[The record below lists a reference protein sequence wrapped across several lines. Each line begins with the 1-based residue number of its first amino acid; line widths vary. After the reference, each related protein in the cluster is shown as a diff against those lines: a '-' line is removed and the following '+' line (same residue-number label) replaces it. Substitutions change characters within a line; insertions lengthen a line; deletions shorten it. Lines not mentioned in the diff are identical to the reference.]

1 VERPRPRPA
10 AVLPAPHPPVFR
22 DILADLALLCLA
34 SLFFAL
40 SFPSFASERGWFPLA
55 YVALAP
61 LFFVAHRCRWAAAPF
76 YGLFFGTL
84 SYVLFN
90 YWLGRFHPL
99 TLFVVPPIHAAYF
112 LALLPALKLADAA
125 FPVHGYA
132 VQALLWICYE
142 RFVKTGGFLAYSY
155 GNLGYSQW
163 QFLPLVRTAA
173 LWGVWGVSAIVV
185 FPSALLGSALR
196 DGLRGFAANLRRRAL
211 PAAAWAAVFV
221 AAVGYGVA
229 AKVDFEGVRRW
240 KVALVQHNM
249 DPWKGGVRA
258 YAAGLERLLRLS
270 DAALAKNPDLD
281 LVVWSE
287 TAFVPAIDWHTRY
300 RPSGESYQ
308 LVRELR
314 EYLARQTVPFLI
326 GNDDGQL
333 ARTGTGDEVR
343 VDYNAAI
350 LFDRGRIVDT
360 YRKLHLV
367 PFTEDFPFERAL
379 PGVAAWLRA
388 ADTHFWQKGDRW
400 TVFEAGG
407 VRFAAPICFEDTF
420 GYLGR
425 GFFNRGAEVL
435 VNITNDAWS
444 FSVPGAM
451 QHMTMAVFRAAEG
464 RRAVV
469 RAANAGITCLIDANG
484 RVLDQLPAFTEDV
497 LVGEVPL
504 STEGTTLYR
513 LWGDWLPP
521 VCAALAALAAAYAVV
536 RSLLARRGNG
546 RGSRRELRT

>member
-1 VERPRPRPA
+1 MAHRSLGEPRHHRFL
-10 AVLPAPHPPVFR
+10 VL
-22 DILADLALLCLA
+22 DILLDLALLCLA
-34 SLFFAL
+34 ALAFAL
-40 SFPSFASERGWFPLA
+40 SFPGFASANGWFPLA

-61 LFFVAHRCRWAAAPF
+61 LFIVARRARWAATPF
-76 YGLFFGTL
+76 YGVFFGWL
-84 SYVLFN
+84 SYLLYN

-112 LALLPALKLADAA
+112 LVLLPLLKLADTA
-125 FPVHGYA
+125 FPVHGY
-132 VQALLWICYE
+132 VLQALLWICYE
-142 RFVKTGGFLAYSY
+142 RFLKTEGFLAYSY
-155 GNLGYSQW
+155 GNLGYTQW

-196 DGLRGFAANLRRRAL
+196 DGLGGLAANLRRRVI
-211 PAAAWAAVFV
+211 PAAAWAAVFA
-221 AAVGYGVA
+221 AAVGYGMA
-229 AKVDFEGVRRW
+229 AKVDLDGVRRW
-240 KVALVQHNM
+240 KVALVQQNM

-258 YAAGLERLLRLS
+258 YAASLERLVRQS
-270 DAALAKNPDLD
+270 DASLAQHADLD

-308 LVRELR
+308 LVRTLR
-314 EYLARQTVPFLI
+314 EYLSRQTVPFLI

-333 ARTGTGDEVR
+333 ARNEAGEEVR

-367 PFTEDFPFERAL
+367 PFTENFPFERTL
-379 PGVAAWLRA
+379 PGIAAWLKA

-407 VRFAAPICFEDTF
+407 VKFAAPICFEDTF

-425 GFFNRGAEVL
+425 GFFRQGAEVL

-444 FSVPGAM
+444 FSVPGAV
-451 QHMTMAVFRAAEG
+451 QHMTMAVFRAAEA
-464 RRAVV
+464 RRSVV
-469 RAANAGITCLIDANG
+469 RATNAGITCLIDPNG
-484 RVLDQLPAFTEDV
+484 RVLERLPAFTEGV
-497 LVGEVPL
+497 LVAEVPL
-504 STEGTTLYR
+504 YTEGTTLYVR
-513 LWGDWLPP
+513 WGDWLPIG
-521 VCAALAALAAAYAVV
+521 AAVLLAASAAWAV
-536 RSLLARRGNG
+536 ARR
-546 RGSRRELRT
+546 RRALREAIG